1 MSSHTATQSGP
12 AFQILPHSRHICKY
26 NCGRSLKQL
35 SLKGK
40 VIRQI
45 NLKAVKHSRHT
56 LVLHHHAERQQSP
69 GYSPLV
75 VRCVTDA
82 GVEAA
87 DMANGDN
94 PNDGP
99 CPFPDVSWLGAGSDA
114 KLPTTTYTSN
124 VKKITQFLTVIRE
137 PKTSRKADLWN

>member
-1 MSSHTATQSGP
+1 
-12 AFQILPHSRHICKY
+12 
-26 NCGRSLKQL
+26 LKQL

-40 VIRQI
+40 VIHQI

-114 KLPTTTYTSN
+114 KLPTTTFMGEAARSKPATLPPMTRPSAHAKETLN
-124 VKKITQFLTVIRE
+124 PPVRWRFPPLGSGGKNE
-137 PKTSRKADLWN
+137 PIKERIS